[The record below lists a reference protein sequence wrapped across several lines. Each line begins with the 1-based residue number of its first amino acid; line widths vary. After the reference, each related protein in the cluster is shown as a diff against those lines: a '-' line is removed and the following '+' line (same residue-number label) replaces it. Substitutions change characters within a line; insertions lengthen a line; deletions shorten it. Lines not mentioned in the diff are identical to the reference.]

1 MRGISVFA
9 YSIKQ
14 GIISLRKNRMFTL
27 ASVGTVTACLFL
39 FEIFYFAI
47 SNFQHLIHT
56 AESSV
61 GVSVFFQEGLSEEA
75 IQAIG
80 EVIQNRPEVEHVEYV
95 SAEEAWERFREENFK
110 DSPDLVESFQ
120 DDNPLKDSASYEIF
134 LNNIDEQDT
143 LVEYLETVEG
153 VREVKR
159 SDEVA
164 GSLSSM
170 NKLVGGVSAALILI
184 LLLVSVFLIHST
196 ISTGITVRKP
206 EIAIMRLMGASDYFI
221 WAPFIVEGI
230 VIGLIGSFLPLLLLL
245 VSYGR
250 IVAYLSER
258 FSIFAGTLSF
268 LSTGE
273 VFSRLIP
280 ISLLV
285 GVGIGFFGSF
295 ITVRRNLNI

>member
-39 FEIFYFAI
+39 FGIFYFAI